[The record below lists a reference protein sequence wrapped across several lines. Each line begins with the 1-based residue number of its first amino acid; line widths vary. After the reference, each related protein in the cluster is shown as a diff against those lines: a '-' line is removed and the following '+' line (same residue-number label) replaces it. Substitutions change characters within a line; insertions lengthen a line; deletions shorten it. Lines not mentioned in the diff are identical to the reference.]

1 MLLSRD
7 SYQKVIKEAAAKQ
20 GYELS
25 AVKITEG
32 EDYSIKPAQLILTNA
47 IDVVT
52 KDELL
57 TALEQ
62 IKFSGLD
69 VKLID
74 LSGEGKSKYIKI
86 FSQNDLRK
94 CN

>member
-1 MLLSRD
+1 MLKDHKSSEAMLLSRE
-7 SYQKVIKEAAAKQ
+7 SYQKVIKEATAKQ

-32 EDYSIKPAQLILTNA
+32 EGYSIKPAQLILTNA

-57 TALEQ
+57 TASEQ

-74 LSGEGKSKYIKI
+74 LSG
-86 FSQNDLRK
+86 
-94 CN
+94 